1 MTQQTVKQQAGQTP
15 LITLDML
22 LTGDR
27 SLFQLRPGDDKA
39 PAQLTVAE
47 LKEIVVAINVSSDR
61 ILDLNQRLVKAE
73 EDIEKL
79 ENRLAE
85 YEASQE

>member
-15 LITLDML
+15 PITLDML

-27 SLFQLRPGDDKA
+27 TLFQQRSGDDKA

-79 ENRLAE
+79 ESRLVQ

>member
-1 MTQQTVKQQAGQTP
+1 MTQQTDKTP
-15 LITLDML
+15 PITLDTL

-27 SLFQLRPGDDKA
+27 TVFQLCPGDETM

-47 LKEIVVAINVSSDR
+47 LKEIVVAINVSSER
-61 ILDLNQRLVKAE
+61 IIDLNQRLVKAE

-79 ENRLAE
+79 ESRQA
-85 YEASQE
+85 ASAAFQE